1 LRVFKSLN
9 ALRHGEVLL
18 RPILPHDKEATRL
31 VVLRVYTD
39 FEMVKVLKLLI
50 FLFVQLQQFLEEV
63 RVIARDFF
71 TILAD
76 VQDSS

>member
-1 LRVFKSLN
+1 M
-9 ALRHGEVLL
+9 
-18 RPILPHDKEATRL
+18 
-31 VVLRVYTD
+31 YTD

-76 VQDSS
+76 VQDCS